1 MAIRQEKKGREAL
14 NLEAMAQAISAAM
27 PALDVTGQ
35 RIAVAIHRLM
45 AGGEPVTS
53 EAIAHA
59 VAGSVDRVEQAL
71 NSWPGV
77 YRDDQGRVVGFWGHA
92 IAPLDPEYRF
102 QVDGKTTY
110 AWCALDTLFIPPL
123 LGKSVR
129 VEATCPVTGEQVS
142 LVVDRTGAREVRP
155 AGAVVSMVVPDGP
168 FGYDVIESFC
178 HRVLFFAS
186 EEAGARWAA
195 EHNGTT
201 LLSVQEAFELGRRL
215 TERVDPDLLGAEP
228 GRAS

>member
-1 MAIRQEKKGREAL
+1 MEEIAEAIR
-14 NLEAMAQAISAAM
+14 AAM

-35 RIAVAIHRLM
+35 RIAITIHRLM
-45 AGGEPVTS
+45 GDGEPVPS
-53 EAIAHA
+53 EA
-59 VAGSVDRVEQAL
+59 VARAIDVPVALVDDAL

-77 YRDDQGRVVGFWGHA
+77 YRDDEGRVVGFWGHA
-92 IAPLDPEYRF
+92 IAKLDPEYRF
-102 QVDGKTTY
+102 LIDGKTSY

-123 LGKSVR
+123 LGKTVG
-129 VEATCPVTGEQVS
+129 VEAICPFTGELVS
-142 LVVDRTGAREVRP
+142 LEVDRNGARDVKP

-195 EHNGTT
+195 EHEGTS
-201 LLSVQEAFELGRRL
+201 LLSVQEAFEVGRAL
-215 TERVDPDLLGAEP
+215 TERIAPDLFGEQS
-228 GRAS
+228 GRPS